1 MKNICIN
8 YKKERGAILVV
19 SLLMLL
25 MLTII
30 GVASIKTTTIQERM
44 AGNLRDRELAFQ
56 AAEAALTVGENYIIT
71 NIETTGEDWITNNLT
86 SGSSDAAECT
96 PVSGLC
102 KEGQTL
108 DPFDGDVWDTALS
121 ATAQPLSMNEASD
134 EGGGEAAGVL
144 ESPKYIIQL
153 VGTRTVD
160 SSTMTNYIFKVTAKG
175 FGGDANSEV
184 VLQSTFSYIL

>member
-56 AAEAALTVGENYIIT
+56 AAEAALSIGERYIISKMEGAPGWVDSLSGGTGSCTPSSGICKTGTVFNPFTDTNWDGSLSINDQTVLTALGGIDSADLELKSTDSLNLTMPQFVIQKVGERD
-71 NIETTGEDWITNNLT
+71 GE
-86 SGSSDAAECT
+86 SGM
-96 PVSGLC
+96 
-102 KEGQTL
+102 K
-108 DPFDGDVWDTALS
+108 
-121 ATAQPLSMNEASD
+121 NH
-134 EGGGEAAGVL
+134 
-144 ESPKYIIQL
+144 
-153 VGTRTVD
+153 
-160 SSTMTNYIFKVTAKG
+160 IFKVTAKG
-175 FGGDANSEV
+175 KGGDVNSEV